1 MSVSPINFASGQRIA
16 VIGGG
21 ISGLSV
27 GYLLGQKHEITLYE
41 SESREGLG
49 VRSMQIKDKNNET
62 HWLDIPLRV
71 CRENYYTNICKM
83 YKYLGAETDKV
94 CVSQT
99 IMTSCKS
106 VIFSMG
112 TAILNIRQF
121 LPMFTNYR
129 HWKTAYHCIKFLVL
143 TKFHLYVMPDRL
155 KSMTFGEYLDIYV
168 NRDFFEEYVY
178 PSCNIILSCSRSG
191 VEGYPAFIVLKVL
204 IATSQPGGRSIMKLS
219 GGINTIIPHMVAPIR
234 NLKFNTKISRVE
246 HRDNQVYVTDN
257 NNETIAYDQVVFATE
272 AECIPYIVPN
282 MLSTDQDIFRYFKY
296 EAVQIVIHSNTEHSL
311 AACKSYWSLLNII
324 NSSDKQTLP
333 QISLLMNSFIHAPL
347 SEYFIQTLNPS
358 PELLKHAIIINQTR
372 MKRVIFDI
380 HVQENLTH
388 LESIQGK
395 DRMWFCGSY
404 AVYGSNLLEEGL
416 ISAMHIAK
424 LMQIE
429 VPWETQQQQ
438 QDKKKK
444 RV

>member
-1 MSVSPINFASGQRIA
+1 
-16 VIGGG
+16 
-21 ISGLSV
+21 
-27 GYLLGQKHEITLYE
+27 
-41 SESREGLG
+41 
-49 VRSMQIKDKNNET
+49 
-62 HWLDIPLRV
+62 
-71 CRENYYTNICKM
+71 
-83 YKYLGAETDKV
+83 
-94 CVSQT
+94 
-99 IMTSCKS
+99 
-106 VIFSMG
+106 MG

-129 HWKTAYHCIKFLVL
+129 NWKTAYHCFKFLVL
-143 TKFHLYVMPDRL
+143 AKFHLYAISDRL

-178 PSCNIILSCSRSG
+178 PSCNIILSCSRSA

-204 IATSQPGGRSIMKLS
+204 IATSQPGGRSILKLS

-234 NLKFNTKISRVE
+234 KLKFNTKISRVE
-246 HRDNQVYVTDN
+246 HRDNQVYVTDS
-257 NNETIAYDQVVFATE
+257 NNETIEYDQVVFATE
-272 AECIPYIVPN
+272 AECIPYIVQDMSPR
-282 MLSTDQDIFRYFKY
+282 DQDIFRYFKY
-296 EAVQIVIHSNTEHSL
+296 EAVDIVIHSNTEHSL

-347 SEYFIQTLNPS
+347 KEYFIQTLNPS
-358 PELLKHAIIINQTR
+358 PALLRHAIILNQTR

-380 HVQENLTH
+380 HVQENLTR
-388 LESIQGK
+388 LEGIQGK

-416 ISAMHIAK
+416 ISAMHIAR
-424 LMQIE
+424 LMQVD
-429 VPWETQQQQ
+429 VPWEKDQKRQQGQLA
-438 QDKKKK
+438 DGKKK